1 MVRMKIDK
9 IDAIRAITA
18 SLAVLFFT
26 AAPILGFMYG
36 TTCAANFGNF
46 TLISPLELVL
56 VSLSTKTMLVS
67 LIVPGLVVALIIVF
81 FGSFFCGWIC
91 PVGILLE
98 YSHAITERKRMKG
111 VGSLDWIGW
120 KNREKYAI
128 LLAVLASS
136 LLFDF
141 AAPYL
146 FSPPGV
152 FYRTILYFTLHG
164 YIGADLMIILLIF
177 ILDLF
182 AVHYG
187 RTWCNT
193 LCPLG
198 TLINSLSII
207 NLVKP
212 KVDQRKCI
220 DFDLN
225 CLNCERICPMRIPI
239 TRFDKW
245 AMMDCNKCMKCWA
258 NCPVKA
264 IKMEVFDRRF
274 SEIINRVILRSFS
287 S

>member
-1 MVRMKIDK
+1 MEKIK
-9 IDAIRAITA
+9 IGKIEAIRAVAA

-26 AAPILGFMYG
+26 AAPVLGLMYG
-36 TTCAANFGNF
+36 TTCALTFGSF

-56 VSLSTKTMLVS
+56 VSLSTKTMIVS

-81 FGSFFCGWIC
+81 FGRFFCGWIC

-98 YSHAITERKRMKG
+98 YSHAITERKSMKG

-120 KNREKYAI
+120 KNRERYAI
-128 LLAVLASS
+128 LLAVLAAG
-136 LLFDF
+136 LMFDF

-152 FYRTILYFTLHG
+152 FYRTILYFTFQG
-164 YIGADLMIILLIF
+164 AIGADLTVLLLIF
-177 ILDLF
+177 TLDLF

-198 TLINSLSII
+198 TLISTLSII
-207 NLVKP
+207 NLVRP
-212 KVDQRKCI
+212 KVDQEKCI

-225 CLNCERICPMRIPI
+225 CLNCERTCPMRIPI
-239 TRFDKW
+239 TRNDKW
-245 AMMDCNKCMKCWA
+245 AIMECNKCLKCWA

-264 IKMEVFDRRF
+264 IKMEVVDQRF
-274 SEIINRVILRSFS
+274 SK
-287 S
+287 